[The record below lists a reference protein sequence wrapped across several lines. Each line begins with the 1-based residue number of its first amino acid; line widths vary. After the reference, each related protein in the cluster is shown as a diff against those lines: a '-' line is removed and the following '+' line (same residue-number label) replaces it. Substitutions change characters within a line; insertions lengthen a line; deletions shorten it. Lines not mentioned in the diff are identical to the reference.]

1 MHIKFGWAL
10 DRAPWRSQ
18 NSVDS
23 TGTTTSP
30 AGTTVVTGPLGFLGV
45 LQTRLGTTRPTVNR
59 PVRIAQ
65 YRSLMAEADHPWY
78 RRSFATDPWNT
89 AHHLLRLRDDA
100 IEAGW
105 QATTDPDD
113 YAEHP
118 RLDALAAVERLV
130 RLGPAHD
137 PSANLTPG
145 RADDL
150 REVLTFLRQHGSSWP
165 LGINTIELQDR
176 ATDLPN
182 TWQTILEVLDAAG
195 VTITEAPA
203 KAGVPELTIVRG
215 PDEWSTAEAAAR
227 WLSNTPDRVKL
238 CIIAGDSTSILD
250 HELSRR
256 GTPTLGIPR
265 TSATSPAGQ
274 VLPVFLSAILPPTDI
289 RRVAEFLNLSFGTP
303 DAGSSTKALIPRSV
317 STALLTAL
325 TKEPGLS
332 GDTDSAWMSALRDL
346 KDRAEAAPETRAKAA
361 ETAHT
366 IDSLIRLSPPVIDH
380 DFLVLTTLQP
390 ALNWLADRLRALSH
404 HPDDA
409 TSGGT
414 RVKAFIKEAAG
425 HVDSFL
431 EALAH
436 LPAAELRVRELFDIA
451 DACAPTPSH
460 ITAEAIAA
468 KWTVVS
474 DPSEV
479 PADSDTILWW
489 SSHRNEGDETEVW
502 DPEEANALSR
512 AGAQISTAT
521 ERERL
526 HQAAALR
533 GIRTAATVICFCP
546 DRIRG
551 QETSLHPSLSRL
563 AEDIAVTHPGRF
575 TTTGVDAVLDE
586 ASITRP
592 VSTLH
597 ETGTWRLGEVSAP
610 LDEVAAQTIT
620 PPSTVSRSLDGDFTH
635 LLPERLSFTQIEQ
648 LLSDPLSWTLER
660 ALGIKRGF
668 SFNVP
673 TGNRM
678 IGTFVHAIVEELVG
692 RGAPPDGAVPST
704 QVIAETFDR
713 FVPRFASELLLPGQ
727 KARLG
732 TIRSTVLASL
742 ASLFTTVQERGI
754 TLTGA
759 EAAFTR
765 SWELTVDGGLKTV
778 ELGGM
783 RDLEG
788 AIDDGRP
795 VIIDLKWANSGK
807 RYRTMV
813 DEREAVQL
821 SVYSHTAEGSG
832 DRNPLTAY
840 FLLKQGRFVS
850 TDSALDP
857 DFTGGLSE
865 TGDSG
870 ADLVGDPAG
879 LWPRI
884 EASVEDALTKIATGH
899 FESLSA
905 DVYADFGIRPGE
917 KNMELNKAIKSIKD
931 EITEEGRLFIDKP
944 QTFSAFNLIYGI
956 AGDHS

>member
-10 DRAPWRSQ
+10 DRAPWQSQ

-23 TGTTTSP
+23 TGDTTSP
-30 AGTTVVTGPLGFLGV
+30 TGTTVVTGPLGLLGI

-78 RRSFATDPWNT
+78 HHSFATDPWNT

-100 IEAGW
+100 VEAGW
-105 QATTDPDD
+105 RQATDD
-113 YAEHP
+113 EIYTEHP

-130 RLGPAHD
+130 RLGPTHD
-137 PSANLTPG
+137 PNANLTPG

-150 REVLTFLRQHGSSWP
+150 REVLTLLRQHDSSWP

-176 ATDLPN
+176 RTDLPN
-182 TWQTILEVLDAAG
+182 TWQTILDALNVAG
-195 VTITEAPA
+195 VTITEATV
-203 KAGVPELTIVRG
+203 KSGVPELTIVRG

-227 WLSNTPDRVKL
+227 WLSNTTDRAKL
-238 CIIAGDSTSILD
+238 CIIAGDSTNILD

-265 TSATSPAGQ
+265 TSAMSPAGQ

-289 RRVAEFLNLSFGTP
+289 RHVAEFLDLSFGTP
-303 DAGSSTKALIPRSV
+303 DAESPAKALLPRSV
-317 STALLTAL
+317 SSALLTAL
-325 TKEPGLS
+325 TKEPGIS
-332 GDTDSAWMSALRDL
+332 GDPDSAWMSALRDL
-346 KDRAEAAPETRAKAA
+346 QDRADTDPETRAKAA

-366 IDSLIRLSPPVIDH
+366 TDRLIRLTPPVIDN
-380 DFLVLTTLQP
+380 DLVLLTTLHP

-404 HPDDA
+404 NPDDA
-409 TSGGT
+409 TPDST
-414 RVKAFIKEAAG
+414 RAKAFIAEAAS
-425 HVDSFL
+425 HVDSFR

-436 LPAAELRVRELFDIA
+436 LPAEELRVRELFDIA
-451 DACAPTPSH
+451 DACAPTAPH

-474 DPSEV
+474 DPAEV
-479 PADSDTILWW
+479 PEDCDTILWW
-489 SSHRNEGDETEVW
+489 SSHRNEGDGNEVW
-502 DPEEANALSR
+502 DPEEANALSL

-563 AEDIAVTHPGRF
+563 AEDIAVTFPGRF
-575 TTTGVDAVLDE
+575 TTTGVDAVLDD

-668 SFNVP
+668 SFDVP

-692 RGAPPDGAVPST
+692 RGAPTDGAVPSP

-732 TIRSTVLASL
+732 TIRSKVLASL
-742 ASLFTTVQERGI
+742 ASLFTTVQECGI
-754 TLTGA
+754 TLTRA
-759 EAAFTR
+759 EAAFTHA
-765 SWELTVDGGLKTV
+765 WELTVSGGPWTV
-778 ELGGM
+778 ALGGM

-788 AIDDGRP
+788 AIDAGRP

-813 DEREAVQL
+813 DDGEAVQL

-832 DRNPLTAY
+832 DGNPLTAY

-857 DFTGGLSE
+857 DFTGGSGE
-865 TGDSG
+865 TDDSG
-870 ADLVGDPAG
+870 ANLGGDPTG

-884 EASVEDALTKIATGH
+884 EASVEDALTKIATGR

-917 KNMELNKAIKSIKD
+917 KNTELNKAIKSIKD

-956 AGDHS
+956 AGDPS